1 MSHATEL
8 VFQPKRKPMLDPW
21 TSQQVRYPL
30 NYLARHLKHLDI
42 SPDQVTIAG
51 FFLGM
56 TALPLIW
63 TRHYTLALV
72 AILINRILDG
82 VDGALA
88 RMTEPTDAGGFL
100 DITLDF
106 IFYSGVVAGF
116 ALANP
121 GENALAAA
129 LLIFSFVG
137 TGSSFLAFSTMA
149 SKNRIPSVTYPH
161 KSLYYLGGI
170 TEGTET
176 LLFFVL
182 ILLSPQ
188 KFPFFAAV
196 FSLLCW
202 VTTILRICG
211 GYTTLKSYQL
221 RKDDTIK

>member
-1 MSHATEL
+1 
-8 VFQPKRKPMLDPW
+8 MLDSW
-21 TSQQVRYPL
+21 TSQRIRSPL
-30 NYLARHLKHLDI
+30 NYLARQLKHLGI

-63 TRHYTLALV
+63 TRHYALALAAV
-72 AILINRILDG
+72 LINRILDG

-106 IFYSGVVAGF
+106 IFYSAVVAGF
-116 ALANP
+116 ALVNP
-121 GENALAAA
+121 RQNALAAA

-149 SKNRIPSVTYPH
+149 SKNRITSVTYPY
-161 KSLYYLGGI
+161 KSLYYMGGI

-176 LLFFVL
+176 LLFFVV
-182 ILLSPQ
+182 ILL
-188 KFPFFAAV
+188 FPLNFPLFAAV

-202 VTTILRICG
+202 ITTILRIYG

-221 RKDDTIK
+221 KKSDTMKH